1 MAKGRHASDGTTG
14 FYRDLGIMV
23 LGILLVGAVVFLVLY
38 LLVGDDP
45 PDALPTT
52 TTTTGESSSSL
63 DEQPS
68 TTAAAPS
75 TTVPQSTTSTVPVRP
90 PSEVTVAVL
99 NSVGLPGAAGAM
111 TSVLAEAGYQT
122 QQAADFEPLQDPSRL
137 WYREGYSA
145 EANVMLQFLPDAL
158 VEPLP
163 DEELKPGA
171 NVVMVLG
178 SDYEG

>member
-1 MAKGRHASDGTTG
+1 MVKGRHASSGATG

-23 LGILLVGAVVFLVLY
+23 LGILLVGAVVFLILY
-38 LLVGDDP
+38 LVVGDDP
-45 PDALPTT
+45 PEALTSTT
-52 TTTTGESSSSL
+52 TTQAVTSTTVV
-63 DEQPS
+63 DPTTS
-68 TTAAAPS
+68 TTAS
-75 TTVPQSTTSTVPVRP
+75 TTTTVPTSTTTTVPVRP

-122 QQAADFEPLQDPSRL
+122 QQAADYEPLQEPSRL

>member
-1 MAKGRHASDGTTG
+1 MVKGRHASSGTTG

-23 LGILLVGAVVFLVLY
+23 LGILLVGAVVFLILY
-38 LLVGDDP
+38 LVVGDDP
-45 PDALPTT
+45 PEALTSTTTTQVGTSTTLDDPTT
-52 TTTTGESSSSL
+52 TTTA
-63 DEQPS
+63 S
-68 TTAAAPS
+68 TT
-75 TTVPQSTTSTVPVRP
+75 TTVPQSTTTTVPVRP

>member
-1 MAKGRHASDGTTG
+1 MARGRHASTGTTG

-23 LGILLVGAVVFLVLY
+23 LGILLVGAVVFLILY
-38 LLVGDDP
+38 LLVDDDP
-45 PDALPTT
+45 PEALTT
-52 TTTTGESSSSL
+52 TTTTEGSSSTTS
-63 DEQPS
+63 DGETSTTVAVTS
-68 TTAAAPS
+68 TTAA
-75 TTVPQSTTSTVPVRP
+75 QSTTTTVPVRP

-122 QQAADFEPLQDPSRL
+122 QQAADYEPLQDPSRI
-137 WYREGYSA
+137 WYREGFSA
-145 EANVMLQFLPDAL
+145 EANVMLQFLPDAM

-163 DEELKPGA
+163 DDELKPGA
-171 NVVMVLG
+171 DVVMVLG

>member
-1 MAKGRHASDGTTG
+1 MARGRHASTGTTG

-23 LGILLVGAVVFLVLY
+23 LGILLVGAVVFLILY
-38 LLVGDDP
+38 LLVDDDP
-45 PDALPTT
+45 PEALTT
-52 TTTTGESSSSL
+52 TTTTEGSSS
-63 DEQPS
+63 
-68 TTAAAPS
+68 TTSDGETS
-75 TTVPQSTTSTVPVRP
+75 TTVAVTSTTVPVRP

-122 QQAADFEPLQDPSRL
+122 QQAADYEPLQDPSRI
-137 WYREGYSA
+137 WYREGFSA
-145 EANVMLQFLPDAL
+145 EANVMLQFLPDAM

-163 DEELKPGA
+163 DDELKPGA
-171 NVVMVLG
+171 DVVMVLG